1 VDMSTPLLLEVAPK
15 IDTNPT
21 ILYRGGGR
29 GSVRLQT
36 PVICSRSALAM
47 FVHPTYIDLATPLY
61 LRCIGVIKNQIKKGL
76 LLSRVVNLFKSV
88 NSWQSYK
95 QEGGCLVH

>member
-1 VDMSTPLLLEVAPK
+1 MSTPLLLEFAPK

-21 ILYRGGGR
+21 IFFTGGEVG
-29 GSVRLQT
+29 GSLRLQA

-47 FVHPTYIDLATPLY
+47 SVHPTYFDLATPLY
-61 LRCIGVIKNQIKKGL
+61 LRCIGVIKNQIKKG